1 MRSKPVKFSCC
12 STNFWVLNGPVAGQR
27 AALTAHAGSRHH
39 QVHHVAPLC
48 DHTGDARACTPSSGG
63 QIESGFHARSV
74 RTVSEPSPT
83 SLPTLLTRPMLHHR
97 RQSHRPTLCR
107 PRWRHP
113 HSHLRLA
120 SPTRTTTLFLMYCQ
134 GTRILHFRRAAS
146 GCCASVTPTGA
157 ARCKVIMCIPPMLDR
172 RARLSTSPP
181 CAETRQDQIIY
192 YLFLCPSPATASGF
206 DQGASMP
213 LPPPSHHPCHSAPM
227 TVHCP

>member
-1 MRSKPVKFSCC
+1 MAPAAARAGRTVLVPFLFLLFIIGGLNVCELRPKPVKFSCC
-12 STNFWVLNGPVAGQR
+12 STNFEVLNGPVAGQR

-39 QVHHVAPLC
+39 QVHHIAPLY

-74 RTVSEPSPT
+74 RTVSEPSRT

-120 SPTRTTTLFLMYCQ
+120 SPTRAQ
-134 GTRILHFRRAAS
+134 
-146 GCCASVTPTGA
+146 
-157 ARCKVIMCIPPMLDR
+157 
-172 RARLSTSPP
+172 RLSF
-181 CAETRQDQIIY
+181 
-192 YLFLCPSPATASGF
+192 LFCTAKAH
-206 DQGASMP
+206 D
-213 LPPPSHHPCHSAPM
+213 SAL
-227 TVHCP
+227 

>member
-1 MRSKPVKFSCC
+1 M
-12 STNFWVLNGPVAGQR
+12 LDDPVAGQR
-27 AALTAHAGSRHH
+27 ATLTAHTGSRHH
-39 QVHHVAPLC
+39 QVRHIAPLY

-63 QIESGFHARSV
+63 QIESGFHASSV

-120 SPTRTTTLFLMYCQ
+120 SPTRAHDFISSTLVLPRH
-134 GTRILHFRRAAS
+134 TILHFRWAAS
-146 GCCASVTPTGA
+146 GCCESVTPTGA
-157 ARCKVIMCIPPMLDR
+157 ARCKVIMCVPPILDR

-181 CAETRQDQIIY
+181 CAEARPDHLLL
-192 YLFLCPSPATASGF
+192 LFI
-206 DQGASMP
+206 P
-213 LPPPSHHPCHSAPM
+213 LPL
-227 TVHCP
+227 THCVRL

>member
-1 MRSKPVKFSCC
+1 MHAF
-12 STNFWVLNGPVAGQR
+12 QR
-27 AALTAHAGSRHH
+27 
-39 QVHHVAPLC
+39 
-48 DHTGDARACTPSSGG
+48 G
-63 QIESGFHARSV
+63 QIESGFHASSV

-120 SPTRTTTLFLMYCQ
+120 SPTRAQRLILMYCQ
-134 GTRILHFRRAAS
+134 GTRFCSL
-146 GCCASVTPTGA
+146 GG
-157 ARCKVIMCIPPMLDR
+157 PPVVAVR
-172 RARLSTSPP
+172 PSPP
-181 CAETRQDQIIY
+181 PAPRDVKLLCVSPQHWTVARDYPPPPRVLRPAQTIFIIIY
-192 YLFLCPSPATASGF
+192 SFAPHPPTAAGF

-213 LPPPSHHPCHSAPM
+213 LPPPSHHPCYSAPM

>member
-1 MRSKPVKFSCC
+1 MEFEVNPVKFLCC
-12 STNFWVLNGPVAGQR
+12 LTNLFVLDDPVAGQR
-27 AALTAHAGSRHH
+27 ATLTAHTGSRHH
-39 QVHHVAPLC
+39 QVRHIAPLY

-63 QIESGFHARSV
+63 QIESGFHASSV

-83 SLPTLLTRPMLHHR
+83 SLPPLLTRPMLHHR
-97 RQSHRPTLCR
+97 RKSHRPTLCR

-120 SPTRTTTLFLMYCQ
+120 SPTRAHDFISYILLPRHT
-134 GTRILHFRRAAS
+134 ILHFRRAAS

-181 CAETRQDQIIY
+181 CAETRPDQIIY
-192 YLFLCPSPATASGF
+192 LLFI
-206 DQGASMP
+206 P
-213 LPPPSHHPCHSAPM
+213 LPL
-227 TVHCP
+227 TRHCVRL